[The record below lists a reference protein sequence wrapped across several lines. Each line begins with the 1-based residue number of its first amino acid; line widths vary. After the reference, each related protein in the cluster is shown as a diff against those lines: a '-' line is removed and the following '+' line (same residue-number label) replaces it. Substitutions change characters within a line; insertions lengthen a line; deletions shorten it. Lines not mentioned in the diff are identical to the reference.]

1 MEISPSSR
9 VLSFVLTIRGG
20 QTVLDVDAEL
30 EAFGE
35 MEIKD
40 GTKEEEAVA
49 AFRKG
54 LGVSNVEVDEEELEE
69 VS

>member
-1 MEISPSSR
+1 M
-9 VLSFVLTIRGG
+9 
-20 QTVLDVDAEL
+20 DAAL

-54 LGVSNVEVDEEELEE
+54 LGVANVEVNEDELEE
-69 VS
+69 VSCP